1 MLFAILLATMGLYSR
16 HIFPRLMDWVMS
28 SQAFQRLRADLLHDA
43 RGEILEIGFG
53 TGLNL
58 AHYPASV
65 STLSAVD
72 PADLL
77 PHRVSERI
85 ATASFPV
92 RTTQITAEALPYPNQ
107 QFDRVISTWTLCTI
121 PDPVQALREVAR
133 VLKPEGTLLFLE
145 HGRSDDQTIAAWQD
159 RLNPI
164 QNVIG
169 CGCHLNRPIDRL
181 IAQAGLRIAHLDRFL
196 LPDVP
201 RIAGDMYR
209 GRATPFPA

>member
-1 MLFAILLATMGLYSR
+1 MLFAILHATMGLYSR

-28 SQAFQRLRADLLHDA
+28 GQAFQRLRADLLQDV
-43 RGEILEIGFG
+43 RGEVLEIGFG

-107 QFDRVISTWTLCTI
+107 QFDRVIST
-121 PDPVQALREVAR
+121 
-133 VLKPEGTLLFLE
+133 
-145 HGRSDDQTIAAWQD
+145 
-159 RLNPI
+159 
-164 QNVIG
+164 
-169 CGCHLNRPIDRL
+169 
-181 IAQAGLRIAHLDRFL
+181 
-196 LPDVP
+196 
-201 RIAGDMYR
+201 
-209 GRATPFPA
+209 

>member
-1 MLFAILLATMGLYSR
+1 MGLYSR

-28 SQAFQRLRADLLHDA
+28 GQAFQRLRTDLLQDA
-43 RGEILEIGFG
+43 CGEVLEIGFG

-65 STLSAVD
+65 SSLSVVD

-77 PHRVSERI
+77 PHRVSGRI
-85 ATASFPV
+85 ATVSFPV
-92 RTTQITAEALPYPNQ
+92 RTTQVTAEALPYPDCR
-107 QFDRVISTWTLCTI
+107 FDRVVSTWTLCTI
-121 PDPVQALREVAR
+121 PDPVQALREIAR

-164 QNVIG
+164 QNIIG

-181 IAQAGLRIAHLDRFL
+181 ITQAGLVIAHLDRFL

-209 GRATPFPA
+209 GRATPFPAC

>member
-1 MLFAILLATMGLYSR
+1 
-16 HIFPRLMDWVMS
+16 MDWVMS
-28 SQAFQRLRADLLHDA
+28 GQAFQRLRTDLLQDA
-43 RGEILEIGFG
+43 RGEVLEIGFG

-58 AHYPASV
+58 LHYPANV
-65 STLSAVD
+65 SRLSAVD

-77 PHRVSERI
+77 PHRVSKRI
-85 ATASFPV
+85 ATVSFPI
-92 RTTQITAEALPYPNQ
+92 RITQVTAESLPYPDQ
-107 QFDRVISTWTLCTI
+107 RFDRVVSTWTLCTI
-121 PDPVQALREVAR
+121 PDPVQALREIAR
-133 VLKPEGTLLFLE
+133 VLKPEGALLFLE
-145 HGRSDDQTIAAWQD
+145 HGRSDDQIIAAWQD

-181 IAQAGLRIAHLDRFL
+181 IAQAGLEIARLDRFL

-209 GRATPFPA
+209 GRATHFSAC

>member
-1 MLFAILLATMGLYSR
+1 MELYSR

-28 SQAFQRLRADLLHDA
+28 SEAFRRLRADLLQDV
-43 RGEILEIGFG
+43 RGEVLEIGFG

-58 AHYPASV
+58 AHYPPSISNLSV
-65 STLSAVD
+65 VD
-72 PADLL
+72 PAELL

-92 RTTQITAEALPYPNQ
+92 RTTQVTAEALPYPDQ
-107 QFDRVISTWTLCTI
+107 QFDRVVSTWTLCTI

-164 QNVIG
+164 QNVVG
-169 CGCHLNRPIDRL
+169 CGCHLNRPIDQL

-201 RIAGDMYR
+201 RIAGEMYR

>member
-1 MLFAILLATMGLYSR
+1 MGLYSR

-28 SQAFQRLRADLLHDA
+28 RQAFQRLRADLLQDT
-43 RGEILEIGFG
+43 RGEVLEIGFG

-65 STLSAVD
+65 STLSVVD

-77 PHRVSERI
+77 PDRVRKRI
-85 ATASFPV
+85 AMVSFPV
-92 RTTQITAEALPYPNQ
+92 RTTQVTAEALPYANQ
-107 QFDRVISTWTLCTI
+107 QFDRVVSTWTLCTI
-121 PDPVQALREVAR
+121 PDPVQALREIAR

-145 HGRSDDQTIAAWQD
+145 HGRSDDRPLAAWQD

-169 CGCHLNRPIDRL
+169 CGCHLNRPIDQL
-181 IAQAGLRIAHLDRFL
+181 IIQAGLRIAHLDRFL
-196 LPDVP
+196 LPGTP
-201 RIAGDMYR
+201 RVAGVMYR
-209 GRATPFPA
+209 GRATSFPAC